1 MQNVGNKQEKYK
13 KWGNF
18 GGGAGARG
26 GRLPAVSAFPYE
38 QKRGDKFISFFFLL
52 L

>member
-1 MQNVGNKQEKYK
+1 MQNVGNKQEKNK
-13 KWGNF
+13 KMGKFF
-18 GGGAGARG
+18 GGQEGG